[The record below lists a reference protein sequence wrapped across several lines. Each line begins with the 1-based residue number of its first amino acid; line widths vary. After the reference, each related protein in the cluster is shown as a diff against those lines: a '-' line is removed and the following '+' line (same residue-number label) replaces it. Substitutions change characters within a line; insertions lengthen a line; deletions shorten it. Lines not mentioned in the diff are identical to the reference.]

1 MPRLYMYLVLPV
13 MGIISTVVLMVT
25 VYKVCLKK
33 RKCEHKQNT
42 LPEHGVTVIDFGP
55 EDVNDVVKNEKA
67 PLADVKAAVKDKHP
81 SVEDKQT
88 PVKDKQA
95 PVKDEQTSVE
105 DEQTLVD
112 DDTHEEKQGG
122 LGNEKAE
129 ANENAKAQQTKLSLN
144 MSFLL
149 NPQVYSAFSN
159 DQEETKTAVL
169 QNILQEIMAK

>member
-1 MPRLYMYLVLPV
+1 MATTA
-13 MGIISTVVLMVT
+13 GAQGNNI
-25 VYKVCLKK
+25 
-33 RKCEHKQNT
+33 Q
-42 LPEHGVTVIDFGP
+42 
-55 EDVNDVVKNEKA
+55 
-67 PLADVKAAVKDKHP
+67 DKHP

-95 PVKDEQTSVE
+95 PVKDEQTPVE

-159 DQEETKTAVL
+159 DQEGKTQTRSFFVSC
-169 QNILQEIMAK
+169 